1 MPAMLLGNLN
11 GQFWFFCFLQNIY
24 PGGKK
29 TTLDLSLEQR
39 NKEMLVEYLAYMW
52 QDARQSLRAAS
63 LPAP

>member
-1 MPAMLLGNLN
+1 MDSCD
-11 GQFWFFCFLQNIY
+11 FFVFYKTFTQK
-24 PGGKK
+24 GKK

-39 NKEMLVEYLAYMW
+39 NKEMLVEHLVYMW